1 MKYLDCTIICLASY
15 NGRLPLPKEI
25 STLDEAIVYA
35 KERLNEIPMGEMEYI
50 PDSDQ
55 LDEENCFIKVL
66 EKQGR

>member
-35 KERLNEIPMGEMEYI
+35 KERLNEISMGEMEYI
-50 PDSDQ
+50 LDSDQ

-66 EKQGR
+66 EK